1 MEQFCQLVLVQ
12 FGTDDT
18 DLTGNFRLTASDV
31 MLFGNIIIIYPGSVG
46 SGYHTLGT
54 QDCTVLSAVQS
65 SKDLLDVL
73 CAVGVGCLDTPTG
86 EYFVCVMVMMGGTYM
101 MVALMLF
108 VLTLLVR
115 SNFLKSHSAEQKE
128 LRLKNDDCYSVRDAI
143 NDTVGVH
150 LQHSVDLYEATVKAF
165 LNDNES
171 ALRKIKSE
179 SADFFDMLSR
189 ERSIYYDMAQQ
200 RKSDTKLDRDARYCY
215 YRAYTGMREVGSNL
229 QKLTTTVKDHIANRH
244 RVYKGELKA
253 NLIQLASDLQKLGRA
268 VKGRHALESVKLNG
282 NDIILEIDRMQ
293 ENLLS
298 SIATE
303 NISMRGCELYLNFL
317 QFARELVNRYSIV
330 AVLQHELND
339 LCDRAKSDDKTDG
352 KPDLKA
358 DKPVSHSGPQ
368 NILRALHVTGFGKKS

>member
-1 MEQFCQLVLVQ
+1 
-12 FGTDDT
+12 
-18 DLTGNFRLTASDV
+18 
-31 MLFGNIIIIYPGSVG
+31 
-46 SGYHTLGT
+46 
-54 QDCTVLSAVQS
+54 
-65 SKDLLDVL
+65 
-73 CAVGVGCLDTPTG
+73 
-86 EYFVCVMVMMGGTYM
+86 
-101 MVALMLF
+101 MLF

-282 NDIILEIDRMQ
+282 NDIILGIDRMQ